1 MRLSDGPT
9 LLPAPQI
16 PHLHIIFRGYDL
28 YFLLKIHFISA
39 IKEDTGDTLALRTEA
54 ARVY

>member
-9 LLPAPQI
+9 LLPVPQI